1 MSMDLWIAIGIIGVI
16 VWGVIILEV
25 YHSPVYS
32 DDYINEEEAEHETS
46 PQYEKSPPNS
56 QTDRGT
62 TRNVA
67 GFPPTVDPDDEW
79 MMDHQHA
86 QTVYQIR
93 DLEKRLLELHE
104 YSDIA
109 IDQSA
114 QREYLR
120 VEKKLKHLKDSLPSA

>member
-1 MSMDLWIAIGIIGVI
+1 
-16 VWGVIILEV
+16 
-25 YHSPVYS
+25 
-32 DDYINEEEAEHETS
+32 
-46 PQYEKSPPNS
+46 
-56 QTDRGT
+56 
-62 TRNVA
+62 
-67 GFPPTVDPDDEW
+67 
-79 MMDHQHA
+79 
-86 QTVYQIR
+86 QIR